1 MTVRVGI
8 VKLGNIGTSR
18 FIDLVLDERA
28 DRDIYVR
35 TIGGGAKM
43 GEAEAEEMKKIIDFK
58 PQFCIVISP
67 NATVPGPTK
76 ARDMLKEA
84 GIPTIVISDS
94 PVLKI
99 KDDLKAKGFGYFV
112 VKCDPMIGAR
122 RQFLDPTE
130 MVLFNADVLKVL
142 ANTGV
147 VRLIQ
152 KELDAVIAGY
162 TAGQTPA
169 LPQIV
174 ISADKAVAEA
184 GYKNPYA
191 KAKAMAA
198 FVAAEKVADIDLQ
211 GCFMQKWSSTSPPS
225 PAPTS
230 CSERQPSCPTKPGNL
245 RRPPTPSSELP
256 TQQTARSCPRP
267 SSCSSRSKYFNTI
280 AQVSL
285 RTTLFYIL

>member
-35 TIGGGAKM
+35 TVGAGAKM

-76 ARDMLKEA
+76 AREMLKEA

-152 KELDAVIAGY
+152 KELDAVIEGFA
-162 TAGQTPA
+162 AGQTPA

-174 ISADKAVAEA
+174 ISADKAVAAA

-211 GCFMQKWSSTSPPS
+211 GCFMQKEMEQYI
-225 PAPTS
+225 PTVAS
-230 CSERQPSCPTKPGNL
+230 AHELL
-245 RRPPTPSSELP
+245 REAAKLSDEARELEKA
-256 TQQTARSCPRP
+256 TDA
-267 SSCSSRSKYFNTI
+267 I
-280 AQVSL
+280 L
-285 RTTLFYIL
+285 RTPHAADGKVLSKTQLMLKPE